1 VPAPCQDGRTK
12 TARTPEQLIEVTI
25 QPIIF
30 LLLFLYVFGGAFAG
44 GSRHDYL
51 QYLLPGCSAGASPWA
66 ASRSGRT

>member
-1 VPAPCQDGRTK
+1 V
-12 TARTPEQLIEVTI
+12 QLIEVTI